1 MTGNMQM
8 DSLVFGLISA
18 ASLPLG
24 AAIAMFWT
32 PKRKMAAAMMAFGGG
47 ALLAALTID
56 LVAESVTKGDFYYVA
71 AGCIIGGILY
81 EVLNSILNSKGGF
94 LRKRSTT
101 MTHMKKRKSKELR
114 ILFEKIGHV
123 RFIRHIPKNELHKI
137 VPFIS
142 LVEYEKGQNIFSV
155 GEPGDEMFVVESGR
169 VDIISPDN
177 KTIKTLVKNSAYG
190 ELKALKSENHTD
202 NAIAMEKTAIW
213 ILHKHDLE
221 NVAQHSPK
229 IASTIEHY
237 LNVHIDEPEHLDEN
251 EHQQDAWVEGAL
263 DQTHYHVDAKHEKK
277 HGNAAMAIWLGIL
290 LDGIPESFVIGASF
304 LVTQQHAGTE
314 AAAGLSLSLLAGL
327 FLSNFPEALSSS
339 VGMRENKFSKFKIMF
354 MWTSLM
360 IITGLGALVGN
371 IVLVGASAE
380 VFPLIQGMAAGA
392 MLTMISETMLPEAY
406 EKGGSV
412 VGLSTLAGFLIA
424 IFFKEIG

>member
-1 MTGNMQM
+1 MQM

-24 AAIAMFWT
+24 AAVAMFWT

-56 LVAESVTKGDFYYVA
+56 LVAESVTKGEFYYVA

-81 EVLNSILNSKGGF
+81 EVLNSILNSQGGF

-101 MTHMKKRKSKELR
+101 ITHFKKKKNKEFK
-114 ILFEKIGHV
+114 ILFQKIGQV

-137 VPFIS
+137 VPFIHKIDF
-142 LVEYEKGQNIFSV
+142 EKGEKIFSK
-155 GEPGDEMFVVESGR
+155 GEPGDEMFVVESGKI
-169 VDIISPDN
+169 DIVSPDGKIVRSLN
-177 KTIKTLVKNSAYG
+177 KNSAYG
-190 ELKALKSENHTD
+190 EIKVLKSEDHTD
-202 NAIAMEKTAIW
+202 DAIATEKSVVW
-213 ILHKHDLE
+213 MLHKHDLE
-221 NVAQHSPK
+221 NVAQHSPA
-229 IASTIEHY
+229 IAEAMEHY
-237 LNVHIDEPEHLDEN
+237 LNIHIDAPEHLDEE
-251 EHQQDAWVEGAL
+251 EHQQESWVEGAL
-263 DQTHYHVDAKHEKK
+263 DNTHAHGDAKHEEKK

-339 VGMRENKFSKFKIMF
+339 VGMRENKYSKFKIML
-354 MWTSLM
+354 MWSSLM
-360 IITGLGALVGN
+360 IITGLGALAGN
-371 IVLVGASAE
+371 IILDGASAE

-392 MLTMISETMLPEAY
+392 MLTMIAETMLPEAY

-412 VGLSTLAGFLIA
+412 VGLSTLAGFLMA